1 MLKKKFKV
9 ALATGAALAVAAVAP
24 AHAAIDASVDAA
36 FTALQ
41 ADATE
46 LSGIVVPIV
55 VAIMGLG
62 IVIKLI
68 KRFGNKI

>member
-1 MLKKKFKV
+1 MKFFKTAAAAFV
-9 ALATGAALAVAAVAP
+9 AFGVAAAGAAS
-24 AHAAIDASVDAA
+24 AAIDGSVA
-36 FTALQ
+36 TALTSVQ
-41 ADATE
+41 SDATA

-55 VAIMGLG
+55 VAVMGLG